1 MIDKRKKIV
10 ESSDDTKV
18 SVRQSLLTA
27 MFDGRRTF
35 KNQDVESLICYI
47 LV

>member
-1 MIDKRKKIV
+1 MIDKRNKIAK
-10 ESSDDTKV
+10 SSDYTKV

-35 KNQDVESLICYI
+35 KNQDVE
-47 LV
+47 

>member
-1 MIDKRKKIV
+1 MIDKRNKIAK
-10 ESSDDTKV
+10 SSDDTKV

-35 KNQDVESLICYI
+35 KNQDVESFICYI